1 MRKIEAQKS
10 FGDLRKSW
18 DFGNLQ
24 NASSQLRKL
33 FISSVIFGNVRSN
46 FSVEEQKLTKNI
58 LFLETSQN
66 EEILSSVFYNDILL
80 EKVEFLVWTALHEIT
95 SCRKFIYLKSFDVR
109 NQSQLC
115 KRISNSTVC
124 LFWSFC
130 LVFLISYFDF
140 LYRIASKILC
150 FKYVLTFVTFGD
162 RHKLLIQFGHL
173 NDNTYLWWNSHLSR
187 PYSFIAYPSSSFHWV
202 P

>member
-10 FGDLRKSW
+10 FGDLWKSW

-46 FSVEEQKLTKNI
+46 FSVEEQKLTKNM
-58 LFLETSQN
+58 LFLQTNQN
-66 EEILSSVFYNDILL
+66 EEILSSVLYNDILL

-95 SCRKFIYLKSFDVR
+95 SCRKFIYLKSFGVR

-115 KRISNSTVC
+115 QRISNSTVC
-124 LFWSFC
+124 LFWSFVWS
-130 LVFLISYFDF
+130 LLWAILIFLH
-140 LYRIASKILC
+140 RIASKILC
-150 FKYVLTFVTFGD
+150 FEDLLTFVTFSD
-162 RHKLLIQFGHL
+162 RHKLLIWPTKQ
-173 NDNTYLWWNSHLSR
+173 
-187 PYSFIAYPSSSFHWV
+187 
-202 P
+202 